1 MANLDAPAGARPY
14 RHLSGGVIR
23 ASEYKIASGTNS
35 NIFTGDIVKLLGT
48 GYIDVAAATDTP
60 VLGVFAGVKYTASDG
75 EVVYKKYFPTGTTT
89 LGSADVTAY
98 VYDDPNIT
106 FRIQSAGS
114 ADFADIGNLAD
125 HVAGTGSTTTGQS
138 GHEISGTT
146 GTGTATFRILRLID
160 DPDNSAGTN
169 GEFEVVIYE
178 HQLNEHVSGGS
189 ASTAPGV

>member
-1 MANLDAPAGARPY
+1 MANLDAPSGARPF
-14 RHLSGGVIR
+14 RHLSGGMIR
-23 ASEYKIASGTNS
+23 ASEYKIASGTSS
-35 NIFTGDIVKLLGT
+35 NIFTGDFVKLLAT
-48 GYIDVAAATDTP
+48 GYIDVASAGNRI
-60 VLGVFAGVKYTASDG
+60 LGVFAGVKYTASDG

-169 GEFEVVIYE
+169 GELEVAIYE
-178 HQLNEHVSGGS
+178 HELNQHIDADG
-189 ASTAPGV
+189 TPGV

>member
-14 RHLSGGVIR
+14 RHLSGGMIR
-23 ASEYKIASGTNS
+23 ASEYKIASGTS
-35 NIFTGDIVKLLGT
+35 SDIFTGDFVKLLST
-48 GYIDVAAATDTP
+48 GYIDVASAGNRI
-60 VLGVFAGVKYTASDG
+60 LGVFAGVKYTASDG

-106 FRIQSAGS
+106 YRIQSAGS

-125 HVAGTGSTTTGQS
+125 HVAGSGSTTTGQS
-138 GHEISGTT
+138 GHEVSGTT
-146 GTGTATFRILRLID
+146 GTGTAGLRILRLID

-169 GEFEVVIYE
+169 GELEVAIYE
-178 HQLNEHVSGGS
+178 HELNQHIDADG
-189 ASTAPGV
+189 TPGV